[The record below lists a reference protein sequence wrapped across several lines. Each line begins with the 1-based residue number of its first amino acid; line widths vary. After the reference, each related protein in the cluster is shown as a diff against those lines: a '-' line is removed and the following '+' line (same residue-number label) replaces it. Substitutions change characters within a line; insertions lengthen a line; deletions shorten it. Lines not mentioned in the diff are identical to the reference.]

1 MVDSDL
7 MGVLPHN
14 LLRAIRAV
22 EVIHKE
28 ISAEDS
34 WGKSMYP
41 NFRRNNAARESAPDL
56 SSHHSSDSSLFPPA
70 LSDLGY
76 IIASSKIRDLLK
88 QHEHPSSEEFVL
100 TTDKGPEH
108 LQPGVVYKMQD
119 VGRDLQIVFTRF
131 GFLTSPATLQEIADQ
146 HSITKERVRQILLK
160 RQGKAYMGLHLVPQ
174 ANVPV
179 LFAVMSL
186 LMEVAKAISTIPHE
200 QSAPPIESNNRDNL
214 SIATVFEIIENL
226 VDLQLVSSA
235 AQIMTIMNWVEEL
248 LIRLTNVYRFEHS
261 LGTQSIWS
269 QLCDHHWF
277 GVIVFGSL
285 REREPISRQSLA
297 TALSMWRQL
306 MSALNTPLPQ
316 YNSAAQSAVKT
327 FKSRGAVEM
336 VSTDERDQ
344 IVHFL
349 RMQGHQVLVT
359 SHWLVR
365 LDAARNTLRDGI
377 GRLLTMLGPL
387 AVSHIRDGI
396 SATKP
401 GRTEYSIEMTEDV
414 LSNILENTNWC
425 TYLDGKWQWNGEPVA
440 VGDKDLAVYRALRN
454 LPPVF
459 FYYEA
464 VQAVDGI
471 CSVANLSFFLK
482 GPYGASPK
490 HNMYCLRGTEFN
502 AFDLA
507 RNPIRG
513 VVARAKASS
522 YFASHDP
529 DIVHV
534 EAPSHWNSQV
544 SLGRFYD
551 GDWTIVHGSSKR
563 PGKARKGVL
572 FSGVLPL
579 LKQKSVGFCFDLT
592 LTEED
597 RTIRI
602 SKCAIGARHS
612 SSLTREPNRSW

>member
-7 MGVLPHN
+7 MGALPHN

-22 EVIHKE
+22 EAIHKE
-28 ISAEDS
+28 ISAEES
-34 WGKSMYP
+34 WGTSMYP
-41 NFRRNNAARESAPDL
+41 NFRNTNAERESAPDL
-56 SSHHSSDSSLFPPA
+56 PSLHPSDSSLFPPA

-76 IIASSKIRDLLK
+76 IIASPKIRDLLN
-88 QHEHPSSEEFVL
+88 QREYPSSEEFVL
-100 TTDKGPEH
+100 TTDKGPAH
-108 LQPGVVYKMQD
+108 LQPGVVYKMQAAE
-119 VGRDLQIVFTRF
+119 RDLQIVFTRF

-146 HSITKERVRQILLK
+146 HSITRERVRQILRK
-160 RQGKAYMGLHLVPQ
+160 RQNKAYMGLRLVPQ
-174 ANVPV
+174 SNVPV
-179 LFAVMSL
+179 LFAVMNL
-186 LMEVAKAISTIPHE
+186 LMELAKAISTIPHK
-200 QSAPPIESNNRDNL
+200 QSAPPIESNSRDNL
-214 SIATVFEIIENL
+214 SIATVFEIIEHL
-226 VDLQLVSSA
+226 IDLQLVSSA
-235 AQIMTIMNWVEEL
+235 AQIMAIMNWFEEL
-248 LIRLTNVYRFEHS
+248 LIRLTDVYRFEHS
-261 LGTQSIWS
+261 LGTQSIWN
-269 QLCDHHWF
+269 QLCKHHWS
-277 GVIVFGSL
+277 GVIFFGSL
-285 REREPISRQSLA
+285 SEGETISGKSIA

-306 MSALNTPLPQ
+306 IIALNTPLLE
-316 YNSAAQSAVKT
+316 YNGAAQSAVKT
-327 FKSRGAVEM
+327 FKSRGAVEL

-344 IVHFL
+344 VVRYL
-349 RMQGHQVLVT
+349 RMQGHQVLVAL
-359 SHWLVR
+359 HWVVR
-365 LDAARNTLRDGI
+365 LDTGRNTLRDGI

-387 AVSHIRDGI
+387 AVSYIRDGI

-425 TYLDGKWQWNGEPVA
+425 TYMDGKWQWNGAVVS
-440 VGDKDLAVYRALRN
+440 VGDKDLAVYRVLRN

-471 CSVANLSFFLK
+471 CSVANLNFFLK

-507 RNPIRG
+507 RSPKRG
-513 VVARAKASS
+513 IVAHAKASS

-551 GDWTIVHGSSKR
+551 GDWAIVHGSSKR
-563 PGKARKGVL
+563 PGKVRKGIL

-592 LTEED
+592 LNEKD

-602 SKCAIGARHS
+602 SKCAVGARHS
-612 SSLTREPNRSW
+612 SSLNVN